1 MKKINVLLTSLFFV
15 SSLSAQM
22 EESGEESEIMLTA
35 SSVSQTFSGGIGIT
49 IPSTASNSAKFID
62 CQSDKS
68 SSTFTLYQDCKMVA
82 YSPVTTGDWMSFKT
96 SSSPNFAVSKSGV
109 VSGAGL
115 VVYPTTINSNAPHLS
130 LIYDNA
136 NSRFKIS
143 TESYMNSVYD
153 IYFAAS
159 NYYFDKG
166 DMYVNGKITCKDE
179 LKVEGVQTA
188 YIKTDDIVMKM
199 DHAADYVFDQDY
211 KLVSLESV
219 EDYIKKNK
227 HLPGIPSAL
236 QQACE
241 GVHVAEMGNL
251 LLEKIEELTL
261 YMIELKKENEELK
274 QRLDS
279 IVR

>member
-22 EESGEESEIMLTA
+22 EESGEESEIMLTT

-68 SSTFTLYQDCKMVA
+68 SSTFTLSQDCKMVA

-166 DMYVNGKITCKDE
+166 DMYVNGKLTCKDK
-179 LKVEGVQTA
+179 LKVEGLETSYLNA
-188 YIKTDDIVMKM
+188 DMMKTDNLVLKM
-199 DHAADYVFDQDY
+199 DHAADFVFDEAYQ
-211 KLVSLESV
+211 LETLENV
-219 EDYIKKNK
+219 ENYVRENK
-227 HLPGIPSAL
+227 HLPGVPSAS
-236 QQACE
+236 QQASE
-241 GVHVAEMGNL
+241 GVDVAEMNNIL
-251 LLEKIEELTL
+251 LQKVEELTL
-261 YMIELKKENEELK
+261 YVIELKKEIENLK
-274 QRLDS
+274 NR
-279 IVR
+279 

>member
-1 MKKINVLLTSLFFV
+1 
-15 SSLSAQM
+15 M
-22 EESGEESEIMLTA
+22 ENSVEENEIMQAAL

-143 TESYMNSVYD
+143 TESYMNNIYD

-159 NYYFDKG
+159 HYYFDKG
-166 DMYVNGKITCKDE
+166 DIYVNGKLTCKDE
-179 LKVEGVQTA
+179 LKVEGVQTS
-188 YIKTDDIVMKM
+188 YIKTDDLVMKM

-211 KLVSLESV
+211 KLESLENI
-219 EDYIKKNK
+219 ENYIKKNK

-236 QQACE
+236 QQANE
-241 GVHVAEMGNL
+241 GVHMAEMSNL

-274 QRLDS
+274 QRLNN
-279 IVR
+279 IAQ

>member
-166 DMYVNGKITCKDE
+166 DMYVNGKLTCKDK
-179 LKVEGVQTA
+179 LKVEGLETSYLNA
-188 YIKTDDIVMKM
+188 DMMKTDNLVLKM
-199 DHAADYVFDQDY
+199 DHAADFVFDEAYQ
-211 KLVSLESV
+211 LETLENV
-219 EDYIKKNK
+219 ENYVRENK
-227 HLPGIPSAL
+227 HLPGVPSAS
-236 QQACE
+236 QQASE
-241 GVHVAEMGNL
+241 GVDVAEMNNIL
-251 LLEKIEELTL
+251 LQKVEELTL
-261 YMIELKKENEELK
+261 YVIELKKEIENLK
-274 QRLDS
+274 NR
-279 IVR
+279 